1 MITTSLFAPS
11 TLNAS
16 SLSFDTIKSESVASL
31 LIVTFE
37 LAPGLIVTAVG
48 IFAKAEAIDI
58 FLLIGVPDGSS
69 ITCSKSALAKLPE
82 PRSVSAVIFL
92 S

>member
-16 SLSFDTIKSESVASL
+16 SSSFDTTKSESVASL
-31 LIVTFE
+31 LIVTLE
-37 LAPGLIVTAVG
+37 LAPGLIATATG

-58 FLLIGVPDGSS
+58 F
-69 ITCSKSALAKLPE
+69 C
-82 PRSVSAVIFL
+82 
-92 S
+92 

>member
-58 FLLIGVPDGSS
+58 FL
-69 ITCSKSALAKLPE
+69 SAHPLTVDVANAWPY
-82 PRSVSAVIFL
+82 
-92 S
+92 